1 MFYSHLPMATLH
13 HVTSL
18 DLPVSGERWQF
29 ETEHRSRIDAHF
41 AKLRESKPQL
51 WNGRVLLC
59 RRPRVEHGAFR
70 AEYFETDFA
79 SFIAWR
85 DWGFPDSDVFNGFG
99 AGALCSADGAFIL
112 GEMATHTA
120 NAGRIYFPA
129 GTPEPADIAGGRL
142 DMEASIVREMEEET
156 GVPAAGY
163 RMEAGWTVVQSGQLL
178 AFFRLL
184 SAHLSAHELV
194 PQIETFLRTCA
205 HPELSRVIAVR
216 STADFQPAI
225 REFVQAYLT
234 DAFAT
239 TR

>member
-1 MFYSHLPMATLH
+1 MTTLH

-18 DLPVSGERWQF
+18 DLPVCGERWEF
-29 ETEHRSRIDAHF
+29 ETAHRARIDAHF

-59 RRPRVEHGAFR
+59 RRPRVENGVFR
-70 AEYFETDFA
+70 ADYFETDFA

-85 DWGFPDSDVFNGFG
+85 DWSFPDMDVFNGFG

-112 GEMATHTA
+112 GEMAAHTA

-129 GTPEPADIAGGRL
+129 GTPEPADIVAGTL
-142 DMEASIVREMEEET
+142 NMQASSVRELEEET
-156 GVPAAGY
+156 GVAPSFY
-163 RMEAGWTVVQSGQLL
+163 RIEAGWTVVQTGQLL
-178 AFFRLL
+178 AFFRRL
-184 SAHLSAHELV
+184 SAHRAARELV
-194 PQIETFLRTCA
+194 LQIETFLRSCA

-216 STADFQPAI
+216 SVGDFQPEI

-234 DAFAT
+234 DAFAAG
-239 TR
+239 

>member
-1 MFYSHLPMATLH
+1 MATLH

-18 DLPVSGERWQF
+18 DLPVSDERWDF
-29 ETEHRSRIDAHF
+29 ETEHRAGIDAHF

-59 RRPRVEHGAFR
+59 RRPRIENDVFR
-70 AEYFETDFA
+70 ADYFETDFA

-85 DWGFPDSDVFNGFG
+85 DWGFPDKDVFNGFG
-99 AGALCSADGAFIL
+99 AGALRGADGAYVL
-112 GEMATHTA
+112 GEMAAHTA

-129 GTPEPADIAGGRL
+129 GTPEPADIVGGKL
-142 DMEASIVREMEEET
+142 DMEVSIVREMEEET
-156 GVPAAGY
+156 GVPRAGY
-163 RMEAGWTVVQSGQLL
+163 RMEAGWTVVRSGQLV

-184 SAHLSAHELV
+184 SAHLSADELV

-216 STADFQPAI
+216 SPVDFQPAI

-234 DAFAT
+234 DAFAAS
-239 TR
+239 R